1 MSKNIKLSIL
11 YVLCI
16 IALVTI
22 WSLFHSKQLEIFPS
36 NSFPKSVIYSY
47 GDESDGGSSTA
58 SFTKNDSSLILSLL
72 VRSGI
77 AYPYA
82 GMGIDLISDTQKL
95 SGQFIDFS
103 SFDSLSITLRTKYMK
118 QVQVKLITHDPNLT
132 RLEDPMSARY
142 LLQVI
147 PSDRSYQNIHVP
159 ISSFSIPE
167 WWFERNGF
175 KAPDQLKY
183 LERGIKI
190 DISSGSGTMLG
201 IADEIEIK
209 KITLFGSNHFLN
221 KMILSLAIIITAL
234 FLGFLWIDHSKRLTE
249 QKIEVKLRKEQA
261 LENYSKLPLESHQK
275 QEAERV
281 IDYIN
286 SNYQNASLSLED
298 VCREVG
304 LNRNKLSE
312 ILKKNVGMTF
322 SSYVNE
328 IRLKEAC
335 RLLIETDLQ
344 VIEISI
350 NIGFGNVSHFNKV
363 FKQTYQKTPLEYRRA
378 HA

>member
-1 MSKNIKLSIL
+1 M
-11 YVLCI
+11 
-16 IALVTI
+16 
-22 WSLFHSKQLEIFPS
+22 LF
-36 NSFPKSVIYSY
+36 
-47 GDESDGGSSTA
+47 
-58 SFTKNDSSLILSLL
+58 
-72 VRSGI
+72 RSE
-77 AYPYA
+77 
-82 GMGIDLISDTQKL
+82 KL
-95 SGQFIDFS
+95 SGHFIDFS
-103 SFDSLSITLRTKYMK
+103 SYDSLSITLRTKYMK

-201 IADEIEIK
+201 ITDEIEIK
-209 KITLFGSNHFLN
+209 KIQLFGENHFIN
-221 KMILSLAIIITAL
+221 KLVFTLAIIFTVL
-234 FLGFLWIDHSKRLTE
+234 FLGYFWIHRSRIMAE
-249 QKIEVKLRKEQA
+249 QSIEVKLRKEQA
-261 LENYSKLPLESHQK
+261 LENYSKLPIESHQK
-275 QEAERV
+275 QETERV

-286 SNYQNASLSLED
+286 SNYHNASLSLED

-304 LNRNKLSE
+304 LNRNKLSD

-322 SSYVNE
+322 SSFVNE

-344 VIEISI
+344 VVEISI

-363 FKQTYQKTPLEYRRA
+363 FKQAYQKTPLEYRRE

>member
-147 PSDRSYQNIHVP
+147 PSDRSYQNIHIP

-298 VCREVG
+298 VCRGVG

>member
-147 PSDRSYQNIHVP
+147 PSDRSYQNIHIP

-350 NIGFGNVSHFNKV
+350 NIGFGNVSHF
-363 FKQTYQKTPLEYRRA
+363 
-378 HA
+378 

>member
-47 GDESDGGSSTA
+47 GDESDGGFSTA

-147 PSDRSYQNIHVP
+147 PSDRSYQNIHIP

>member
-47 GDESDGGSSTA
+47 GDETDGGSSTA

-147 PSDRSYQNIHVP
+147 PSDRSYQNIHIP

-201 IADEIEIK
+201 ITDEIEIK
-209 KITLFGSNHFLN
+209 KIQLFGENHFIN
-221 KMILSLAIIITAL
+221 KLVFTLAIIFTVL
-234 FLGFLWIDHSKRLTE
+234 FLGYFWIHRSRIMAE
-249 QKIEVKLRKEQA
+249 QSIEVKLRKEQA
-261 LENYSKLPLESHQK
+261 LENYSKLPIESHQK
-275 QEAERV
+275 QETERV

-286 SNYQNASLSLED
+286 SNYHNASLSLED

-304 LNRNKLSE
+304 LNRNKLSD

-322 SSYVNE
+322 SSFVNE

-344 VIEISI
+344 VVEISI

-363 FKQTYQKTPLEYRRA
+363 FKQAYQKTPLEYRRE

>member
-1 MSKNIKLSIL
+1 MFTIL
-11 YVLCI
+11 CLFM
-16 IALVTI
+16 T
-22 WSLFHSKQLEIFPS
+22 WFFFHSKQVDIYPS
-36 NSFPKSVIYSY
+36 DSFPNSVIYSY
-47 GDESDGGSSTA
+47 GDQDDGGTSTA
-58 SFTKNDSSLILSLL
+58 SLSKGDSSITLSLL

-82 GMGIDLISDTQKL
+82 GMGIDLISDTEKL
-95 SGQFIDFS
+95 SGHFIDFS
-103 SFDSLSITLRTKYMK
+103 SYDSLSITLRTKYMK

-201 IADEIEIK
+201 ITDEIEIK
-209 KITLFGSNHFLN
+209 KIQLFGENHFIN
-221 KMILSLAIIITAL
+221 KLVFTLAIIFTVL
-234 FLGFLWIDHSKRLTE
+234 FLGYFWIHRSRIMAE
-249 QKIEVKLRKEQA
+249 QSIEVKLRKEQA
-261 LENYSKLPLESHQK
+261 LENYSKLPIESHQK
-275 QEAERV
+275 QETERV

-286 SNYQNASLSLED
+286 SNYHNASLSLED

-304 LNRNKLSE
+304 LNRNKLSD

-322 SSYVNE
+322 SNFVNE

-344 VIEISI
+344 VVEISI

-363 FKQTYQKTPLEYRRA
+363 FKQAYQKTPLEYRRE

>member
-147 PSDRSYQNIHVP
+147 PSDRSYQNIHIP

>member
-82 GMGIDLISDTQKL
+82 GIGIDLISDTQKL

-147 PSDRSYQNIHVP
+147 PSDRSYQNIHIP

>member
-201 IADEIEIK
+201 IPDEIEIK
-209 KITLFGSNHFLN
+209 KIQLFGENHFIN
-221 KMILSLAIIITAL
+221 KLVFTLAIIFTVL
-234 FLGFLWIDHSKRLTE
+234 FLGYFWIHRSRIMAE
-249 QKIEVKLRKEQA
+249 QSIEVKLRKEQA
-261 LENYSKLPLESHQK
+261 LENYSKLPIESHQK
-275 QEAERV
+275 QETERV

-286 SNYQNASLSLED
+286 SNYHNASLSLED

-304 LNRNKLSE
+304 LNRNKLSD

-322 SSYVNE
+322 SSFVNE

-344 VIEISI
+344 VVEISI

-363 FKQTYQKTPLEYRRA
+363 FKQAYQKTPLEYRRE

>member
-1 MSKNIKLSIL
+1 
-11 YVLCI
+11 
-16 IALVTI
+16 
-22 WSLFHSKQLEIFPS
+22 
-36 NSFPKSVIYSY
+36 
-47 GDESDGGSSTA
+47 
-58 SFTKNDSSLILSLL
+58 
-72 VRSGI
+72 
-77 AYPYA
+77 
-82 GMGIDLISDTQKL
+82 
-95 SGQFIDFS
+95 
-103 SFDSLSITLRTKYMK
+103 MK

-147 PSDRSYQNIHVP
+147 PSDRSYQNIHIP

>member
-1 MSKNIKLSIL
+1 M
-11 YVLCI
+11 
-16 IALVTI
+16 T
-22 WSLFHSKQLEIFPS
+22 WFFFHSKQVDIYPS
-36 NSFPKSVIYSY
+36 DSFPNSIIYAY
-47 GDESDGGSSTA
+47 GDQTDGGSSTA
-58 SFTKNDSSLILSLL
+58 SLNKGDSSITLSLL

-82 GMGIDLISDTQKL
+82 GMGIDLISDTEKL
-95 SGQFIDFS
+95 SGHFIDFS
-103 SFDSLSITLRTKYMK
+103 SYDSLSITLRTKYMK
-118 QVQVKLITHDPNLT
+118 NVQVKLITHDPNLT
-132 RLEDPMSARY
+132 QFEDPVSARY
-142 LLQVI
+142 LLQLI
-147 PSDRSYQNIHVP
+147 PSDRSYQNITIP
-159 ISSFSIPE
+159 ISGFSIPE

-209 KITLFGSNHFLN
+209 NITLFGSNHFLN

-234 FLGFLWIDHSKRLTE
+234 FLGFLWINHSKRLAE
-249 QKIEVKLRKEQA
+249 QLIEVKLRKEQA
-261 LENYSKLPLESHQK
+261 LENYSKLPIESHQK

-281 IDYIN
+281 INYIN

-322 SSYVNE
+322 SSYVNQ

-344 VIEISI
+344 VVEISI

-363 FKQTYQKTPLEYRRA
+363 FKQAYQKTPLEHRKE

>member
-118 QVQVKLITHDPNLT
+118 QVQVKLITHDTNLT

-147 PSDRSYQNIHVP
+147 PSDRSYQNIHIP